1 MTKHTL
7 EVEPLDWSTEF
18 LPWFGDAWK
27 PGQHVALIAPT
38 GAGKTTFAAGLLEL
52 RKYVL
57 ALDAKGGDSTLDAMN
72 FTRLEKWPGTKSM
85 TRKVEDNEK
94 NNLPSRFV
102 IGNKARS
109 TNEIDQLTE
118 TLQKTLSDTYEMG
131 GWTVYADELM
141 ILTDPRQ
148 FNLRK
153 EVDRLLIAA
162 RDLGVSFVSSYQV
175 PKWVTPQAGNQATW
189 VAVSYTRDVDVVN
202 RLAEILGRPKNEIR
216 GAINGLEQYSWLIVG
231 RNPREP
237 IRVTIPDYVEPKKAK
252 KKDE

>member
-1 MTKHTL
+1 MANPHTL
-7 EVEPLDWSTEF
+7 EIEPLEWSTEF
-18 LPWFGDAWK
+18 LPWLSTAWQ
-27 PGQHVALIAPT
+27 PGQHFAIIAPT
-38 GAGKTTFAAGLLEL
+38 GAGKTTFANGILDL

-57 ALDAKGGDSTLDAMN
+57 ALDAKGGDSTLDGFN
-72 FTRLEKWPGTKSM
+72 YTRIEKWPGTKVM

-94 NNLPSRFV
+94 NKQHSRYV

-109 TNEIDQLTE
+109 TAEMDSLAE
-118 TLQKTLSDTYEMG
+118 TLRTTLNDVYEMG

-175 PKWVTPQAGNQATW
+175 PKWVTPQAGNQSTW
-189 VAVSYTRDVDVVN
+189 VAVSYTRDVEVVN
-202 RLAEILGRPKNEIR
+202 RLAEILGRPKSEIR
-216 GAINGLEQYSWLIVG
+216 GAIKGLEQYSWLIIG

-237 IRVTIPDYVEPKKAK
+237 IRVTIPDHVAPKKRPA
-252 KKDE
+252 

>member
-1 MTKHTL
+1 MPKHTL
-7 EVEPLDWSTEF
+7 EIEPLDWSTEF
-18 LPWFGDAWK
+18 LPWFGESWK

-38 GAGKTTFAAGLLEL
+38 GAGKTTFAAGILDL

-72 FTRLEKWPGTKSM
+72 FTRVEKWPGTKAM
-85 TRKVEDNEK
+85 TSKVESNEK

-109 TNEIDQLTE
+109 SSEIDALAE
-118 TLQKTLSDTYEMG
+118 TLQRALSDTYEMG

-216 GAINGLEQYSWLIVG
+216 GAINGLEPYSWLIVG

-237 IRVTIPDYVEPKKAK
+237 IRVTIPDYVEPKKPK
-252 KKDE
+252 KE

>member
-1 MTKHTL
+1 
-7 EVEPLDWSTEF
+7 
-18 LPWFGDAWK
+18 
-27 PGQHVALIAPT
+27 
-38 GAGKTTFAAGLLEL
+38 
-52 RKYVL
+52 
-57 ALDAKGGDSTLDAMN
+57 
-72 FTRLEKWPGTKSM
+72 M